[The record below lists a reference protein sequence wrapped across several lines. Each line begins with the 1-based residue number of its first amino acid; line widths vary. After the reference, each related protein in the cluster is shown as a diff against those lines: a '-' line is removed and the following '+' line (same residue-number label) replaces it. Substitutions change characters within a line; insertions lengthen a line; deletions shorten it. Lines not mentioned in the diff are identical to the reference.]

1 MVKATIR
8 VRRIDVRTTRGEFA
22 SEDKVK
28 LATHWRNI
36 FFEALAE
43 TSNVSQACQTAG
55 VSAGSVY
62 DLRRREPDFARR
74 WIDALCEGYD
84 ILEMDLLHRLR
95 AGELKETEGE
105 TPPRKFDNAN
115 AMRLLAAHRAT
126 VARGRALRDNRDEKA
141 VLDSIDAFIDK
152 MRARS
157 AANAKLLA
165 PAPSDEPDVSH

>member
-1 MVKATIR
+1 MVAATKR
-8 VRRIDVRTTRGEFA
+8 VRRVNARFTR
-22 SEDKVK
+22 SESAQAEKIR
-28 LATHWRNI
+28 LATRWRVV
-36 FFEALAE
+36 FFETLAE
-43 TSNVSQACQTAG
+43 TSNVSQACQKAG
-55 VSAGSVY
+55 VTPGTVY
-62 DLRRREPDFARR
+62 DLRRKDTAFGRK

-84 ILEMDLLHRLR
+84 ILEMELLHRLR
-95 AGELKETEGE
+95 VGEAKDAEGDALF
-105 TPPRKFDNAN
+105 RKFDNAN

-165 PAPSDEPDVSH
+165 PPPSDEPDDSQ